1 VLYTYLCRTLTI
13 TIALC
18 LFALPVSAFQQSPMA
33 TSGATPNADVAE
45 LADALVAAR
54 SEDERA
60 KLLSA
65 KPELVSADLRRAL
78 NVLGDQFRTKSD
90 LARSLAVYQLAL
102 SVAQR
107 IDDGEGVAQTLS
119 NIGVVY
125 RLQGDYQRSLESYE
139 ASVKRWEALGQRA
152 GLARTLT
159 GIGILRYFQGNYDA
173 ALASFRASLKVLE
186 GSDDK
191 DTAAGAL
198 NGIGA
203 IHRELGEYDQ
213 ALDFYEQSLRVAE
226 ALDNKIR
233 IGIALNNIG
242 VLYRS
247 WGNYA
252 RALEYF
258 QRSHDL
264 RVPLGDKL
272 GMSITMLN
280 IGDIHQLQ
288 GNYNLSLYYFQKSL
302 ALREA
307 LGDKEGIA
315 TVSSAIGE
323 GYRLLGRYD
332 LALPHLRR
340 SLALREALGNKPRIA
355 QTLHN
360 LGNVL
365 LSQSDVAAALQY
377 YERALALED
386 EAGDKERSVET
397 LNMIGL
403 AHETQGAHEKAL
415 ESVSRAAAL
424 ARQINFSQGFWQAR
438 AVAGRVHRALN
449 QAGEA
454 RLAFDEAIGKIESMR
469 AQAAG
474 NEQQRQ
480 YFFADKISPY
490 SEMVALL
497 VAQNRPAEALMY
509 AERAKARVLLD
520 VLGTGRS
527 NITKALT
534 PGEQAQERK
543 LRQELSTLNAQ
554 AQREAAQ
561 TRPDALRLAAL
572 HKQLDRARLDLDAFT
587 NVLYSLHPEL
597 RLQRGDAP
605 PSTVEQLS
613 DLLHV
618 SNTALVE
625 YVVGDEQTFLF
636 VITSPEQGT
645 AETPQTTPRTTQRAT
660 TRTAEVPAAAVAMK
674 TASPLLKVYTINIK
688 RRTLMERAGRFRR
701 QLAERDLMFGGASRA
716 LYDLLLSPA
725 RAQLQ
730 GKTSL
735 VIVPDETLWELPF
748 QALTSPAGRYALEDH
763 AISYAPSLSVLRAM
777 VLRRREQTAK
787 FAPLAD
793 LLAFGNPLL
802 DGMTGKAET
811 GALLSAGLSAL
822 PEAERQVRTLAQM
835 YGAANSKVYTGAEAR
850 EDRFKVEAGKYRIL
864 HLAAHGVLNDASPMY
879 SHIVLAQGKA
889 DAKEDGLLE
898 TWELMNLDLRGDM
911 VVLSACETARG
922 SVRPGEGMVGLSWGF
937 FVAGSPTTL
946 VSQWKVDSAGTTEL
960 MLGFYRHLRASAGI
974 PKAPKSQLPLKAAA
988 LREAAL
994 ELLSGEQHAH
1004 PFYWAG
1010 FVLIGDSY

>member
-1 VLYTYLCRTLTI
+1 MPYTYLYRALTMI
-13 TIALC
+13 AALC
-18 LFALPVSAFQQSPMA
+18 LFALTGSALQQSPPQPP
-33 TSGATPNADVAE
+33 SGAASKTEVEE
-45 LADALVAAR
+45 LASALVAAR

-65 KPELVSADLRRAL
+65 KPELVSADLRKAL

-90 LARSLAVYQLAL
+90 YATALAVYQLAL
-102 SVAQR
+102 SIAQK

-125 RLQGDYQRSLESYE
+125 RVQGDYQHSLEAYE
-139 ASVKRWEALGQRA
+139 ASVKRWETLGQRA

-159 GIGILRYFQGNYDA
+159 SIGVLRYFQGNYDA
-173 ALASFRASLKVLE
+173 ALVAYRASLKLLE
-186 GSDDK
+186 GADDK

-203 IHRELGEYDQ
+203 IHRELGEYDL
-213 ALDFYEQSLRVAE
+213 ALDFYGQSLRAAE
-226 ALDNKIR
+226 AQDNKIR

-242 VLYRS
+242 ILYRS

-288 GNYNLSLYYFQKSL
+288 GNYDLSLNYFQKSL

-315 TVSSAIGE
+315 TVSNAIGE

-332 LALPHLRR
+332 LALQNLLR

-355 QTLHN
+355 RTLHN
-360 LGNVL
+360 LGNL
-365 LSQSDVAAALQY
+365 HLSQSDAAAAMKF

-386 EAGDKERSVET
+386 AAGDRERSVET

-403 AHETQGAHEKAL
+403 AYETQGAHEKAL

-424 ARQINFSQGFWQAR
+424 ARQINYSQGVWHAR
-438 AVAGRVHRALN
+438 AVAGRAHRALN
-449 QAGEA
+449 QADEA
-454 RLAFDEAIGKIESMR
+454 RLAFDEAIRTIESMR

-490 SEMVALL
+490 AEMVALL

-520 VLGTGRS
+520 VLRTGRS
-527 NITKALT
+527 DITKAMT
-534 PGEQAQERK
+534 PAEQAQERK
-543 LRQELSTLNAQ
+543 LRQEISTLNAQ
-554 AQREAAQ
+554 AQREATQ
-561 TRPDALRLAAL
+561 VRPDALRLAAL
-572 HKQLDRARLDLDAFT
+572 RRQLDRARLDLDALT

-605 PSTVEQLS
+605 PSSIGQLS

-618 SNTALVE
+618 PNTALVE
-625 YVVGDEQTFLF
+625 YVIGDEQTFLF
-636 VITSPEQGT
+636 VITSPEQGA
-645 AETPQTTPRTTQRAT
+645 AEVQPTTQSTT
-660 TRTAEVPAAAVAMK
+660 TRTAKAPTATAVAMR
-674 TASPLLKVYTINIK
+674 TASPLLKVYTLNIK
-688 RRTLMERAGRFRR
+688 RRNLVERVGRFRR
-701 QLAERDLMFGGASRA
+701 QLAERDLLFGGASHA
-716 LYDLLLSPA
+716 LYDLLLAPA
-725 RAQLQ
+725 RAQLE

-748 QALTSPAGRYALEDH
+748 QALRSPAGRYAVEDH

-777 VLRRREQTAK
+777 VLRRRGQQTTK
-787 FAPLAD
+787 PAPLPD

-802 DGMTGKAET
+802 DGRTGQAEP
-811 GALLSAGLSAL
+811 GGLMSASLGAL
-822 PEAERQVRTLAQM
+822 PEAERQVRTLAQI

-850 EDRFKVEAGKYRIL
+850 EDRLKVEAGKYRIL

-879 SHIVLAQGKA
+879 SHIVLAQGKT
-889 DAKEDGLLE
+889 DTKEDGLLE
-898 TWELMNLDLRGDM
+898 TWELMHLDLRADM
-911 VVLSACETARG
+911 VTLSACETARG
-922 SVRPGEGMVGLSWGF
+922 SIRPGEGMVGLSWGF

-960 MLGFYRHLRASAGI
+960 MLGFYRHLRERRRL
-974 PKAPKSQLPLKAAA
+974 PVAPKSQLPPKAAA

-994 ELLSGEQHAH
+994 KLLSSERHAH

>member
-1 VLYTYLCRTLTI
+1 MPRSHLCRTLTI
-13 TIALC
+13 FAALC
-18 LFALPVSAFQQSPMA
+18 LFSLPAPALQQSPTA
-33 TSGATPNADVAE
+33 TSGGLPKAGMEE
-45 LADALVAAR
+45 LAAALVAAR

-65 KPELVSADLRRAL
+65 RPDMMTVNLRQAL
-78 NVLGDQFRTKSD
+78 NVRGDQLRTKGDSTQ
-90 LARSLAVYQLAL
+90 ALAVYQLAL
-102 SVAQR
+102 RIAQK

-119 NIGVVY
+119 DIGGVY
-125 RLQGDYQRSLESYE
+125 RAQGDYQRSLESYE

-159 GIGILRYFQGNYDA
+159 SIGILRYFQGNYDA
-173 ALASFRASLKVLE
+173 ALASYRASLKMLE
-186 GSDDK
+186 GSDDRE
-191 DTAAGAL
+191 TAASAL

-203 IHRELGEYDQ
+203 IHRELGEYDL
-213 ALDFYEQSLRVAE
+213 ALDFYGQSLRVAE
-226 ALDNKIR
+226 SQDNKIR

-242 VLYRS
+242 ILYRA

-258 QRSHDL
+258 QRSYDL

-288 GNYNLSLYYFQKSL
+288 GNYNLSLDYFQKSL

-332 LALPHLRR
+332 LARQNLQR

-355 QTLHN
+355 RTLHN

-365 LSQSDVAAALQY
+365 LSQSDAASAIQF

-403 AHETQGAHEKAL
+403 AYETQGAHEKAL
-415 ESVSRAAAL
+415 ESASRAAAL
-424 ARQINFSQGFWQAR
+424 ARQINYSQGVWHAR
-438 AVAGRVHRALN
+438 AVAGRAHRALK
-449 QAGEA
+449 QADEA
-454 RLAFDEAIGKIESMR
+454 RLAFDEAIRTIESMR

-490 SEMVALL
+490 AEMVALL

-527 NITKALT
+527 NITKAMT
-534 PGEQAQERK
+534 PGEQAQEKK

-561 TRPDALRLAAL
+561 ARPDALRLAAL

-597 RLQRGDAP
+597 RLQRGDAL
-605 PSTVEQLS
+605 PSSVEELNNLLS
-613 DLLHV
+613 AP
-618 SNTALVE
+618 NTALVE
-625 YVVGDEQTFLF
+625 YVIGDEQTFLF
-636 VITSPEQGT
+636 VVTNPEQG
-645 AETPQTTPRTTQRAT
+645 AAQSQRTTT
-660 TRTAEVPAAAVAMK
+660 STRTAEVAAAAAVAVK
-674 TASPLLKVYTINIK
+674 TASPMLKVYTLNIT
-688 RRTLMERAGRFRR
+688 RRTLIDRVGRFRR
-701 QLAERDLMFGGASRA
+701 QLAERDLLFGGASRA

-725 RAQLQ
+725 RAQLEGQ
-730 GKTSL
+730 TSL

-748 QALTSPAGRYALEDH
+748 QALTSPAGRYALEEQ

-777 VLRRREQTAK
+777 ALRRREQMKKAS
-787 FAPLAD
+787 PLPD

-802 DGMTGKAET
+802 DGMTGQAET
-811 GALLSAGLSAL
+811 GGLPATGLGAL
-822 PEAERQVRTLAQM
+822 PEAERQVRMLAQM
-835 YGAANSKVYTGAEAR
+835 YGAANSKV
-850 EDRFKVEAGKYRIL
+850 
-864 HLAAHGVLNDASPMY
+864 
-879 SHIVLAQGKA
+879 
-889 DAKEDGLLE
+889 
-898 TWELMNLDLRGDM
+898 
-911 VVLSACETARG
+911 
-922 SVRPGEGMVGLSWGF
+922 
-937 FVAGSPTTL
+937 
-946 VSQWKVDSAGTTEL
+946 
-960 MLGFYRHLRASAGI
+960 
-974 PKAPKSQLPLKAAA
+974 
-988 LREAAL
+988 
-994 ELLSGEQHAH
+994 
-1004 PFYWAG
+1004 
-1010 FVLIGDSY
+1010 

>member
-1 VLYTYLCRTLTI
+1 MLYTYRCRTLEI
-13 TIALC
+13 IAALC
-18 LFALPVSAFQQSPMA
+18 LFALPGSAFPQSPTA
-33 TSGATPNADVAE
+33 TSGATPNAGVEE
-45 LADALVAAR
+45 LAGAFVAAR

-90 LARSLAVYQLAL
+90 YARALAVYQLAL
-102 SVAQR
+102 GVAQK

-119 NIGVVY
+119 NIGGIY
-125 RLQGDYQRSLESYE
+125 RAQGNYQRSLESYE

-159 GIGILRYFQGNYDA
+159 SIGILRYFQGNYDA
-173 ALASFRASLKVLE
+173 ALTSYRSSLKLLE
-186 GSDDK
+186 GADDK
-191 DTAAGAL
+191 DTAASAL

-203 IHRELGEYDQ
+203 IHRELGEYDL
-213 ALDFYEQSLRVAE
+213 ALDFYGQSLRVAE
-226 ALDNKIR
+226 AQDNKIR

-242 VLYRS
+242 ILYRS

-288 GNYNLSLYYFQKSL
+288 GNYNLSLDYFQKSL

-315 TVSSAIGE
+315 TVLSAIGE

-332 LALPHLRR
+332 LALQNLQR
-340 SLALREALGNKPRIA
+340 SLSLREALGNKPRIA
-355 QTLHN
+355 RTLHN

-365 LSQSDVAAALQY
+365 LSQSDAASAMQF

-424 ARQINFSQGFWQAR
+424 ARQINYSQGIWHSR
-438 AVAGRVHRALN
+438 AVAGRAHRALN

-454 RLAFDEAIGKIESMR
+454 RLAFDEAIRTIESMR

-490 SEMVALL
+490 GEMVALL

-527 NITKALT
+527 NITKAMT

-561 TRPDALRLAAL
+561 ARPDALRLTAL

-613 DLLHV
+613 DLLNV

-636 VITSPEQGT
+636 VITSPGQEA
-645 AETPQTTPRTTQRAT
+645 AETPRTTP
-660 TRTAEVPAAAVAMK
+660 RTAEVPTTAAVAMR
-674 TASPLLKVYTINIK
+674 TASPSLKVYTLNIK
-688 RRTLMERAGRFRR
+688 RRTLIERVGRFRR
-701 QLAERDLMFGGASRA
+701 QLAERDLLFGGASRA

-730 GKTSL
+730 GQTSL

-748 QALTSPAGRYALEDH
+748 QALTSPAGRYALEEH

-777 VLRRREQTAK
+777 VLRRRVQTAK
-787 FAPLAD
+787 PAPLPD
-793 LLAFGNPLL
+793 LLAFGNPRL
-802 DGMTGKAET
+802 DGMTDKAET
-811 GALLSAGLSAL
+811 GGLLSAGLGAL

-850 EDRFKVEAGKYRIL
+850 EDRLKVEAGKYRIL

-879 SHIVLAQGKA
+879 SHIVLAQVKT

-898 TWELMNLDLRGDM
+898 TWELMNLDLHADM
-911 VVLSACETARG
+911 VTLSACETARG
-922 SVRPGEGMVGLSWGF
+922 SIRPGEGMVGLSWGF

-974 PKAPKSQLPLKAAA
+974 PKGSKSQLPPNKSAA

-994 ELLSGEQHAH
+994 KLLSSEQHAH